1 MNFDYVER
9 LGACE
14 VIDYNS
20 KTVVEDLI
28 RAFKNETIGG
38 AMSIGPGAA
47 DACRKYISLSFI
59 PNSDHYL
66 GP

>member
-1 MNFDYVER
+1 MNFNYVKR
-9 LGACE
+9 LGASE
-14 VIDYNS
+14 VFDFNS
-20 KTVVEDLI
+20 MTVVDDLI
-28 RAFKNETIGG
+28 RAFKNKTIAG
-38 AMSIGPGAA
+38 AMSIGPGAV